1 MMNKDKEKAMIKVR
15 NLAGIDFNPNGV
27 VEINQD

>member
-1 MMNKDKEKAMIKVR
+1 MMNKDKEKATVKVR
-15 NLAGIDFNPNGV
+15 NLIGIDFNPNGV